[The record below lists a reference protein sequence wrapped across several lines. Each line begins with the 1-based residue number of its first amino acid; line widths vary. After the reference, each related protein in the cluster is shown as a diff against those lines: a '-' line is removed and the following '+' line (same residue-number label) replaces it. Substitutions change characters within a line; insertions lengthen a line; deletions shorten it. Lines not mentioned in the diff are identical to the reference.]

1 MNAETVL
8 QNKIRLALSEHGIV
22 IRLNTGVFKTINGA
36 VIKQGIPGLPD
47 LLFVGD
53 NGQTVWLE
61 VKTATGRLSPAQER
75 FIDTLYNMDHKAYVV
90 RSVED
95 ALHVVGVKS

>member
-8 QNKIRLALSEHGIV
+8 QNKIRLALSEYGIV
-22 IRLNTGVFKTINGA
+22 IRLNTGVFFTATGA

-47 LLFVGD
+47 LLFVGL
-53 NGQTVWLE
+53 NGRTVWME
-61 VKTATGRLSPAQER
+61 VKTDSGRISAAQSR
-75 FIDTLYNMDHKAYVV
+75 FISRLWGMGHTASVV

-95 ALHVVGVKS
+95 ALKLVGVK